1 MRWLGYGLVAATLCL
16 VVGAV
21 EHQTSE
27 VLQLSDDPSTH
38 TAESWAKGALKQSL
52 AEKKARAD
60 AAAEHRK
67 AQEVAYMLA
76 KEESRLAG
84 QEVAEKAREKH
95 ESLAEAL
102 DESTARVALKTV
114 GAFAVIRPKPV
125 VTPTPPG
132 GTALLEVGEDKV
144 AATFRRAGE

>member
-1 MRWLGYGLVAATLCL
+1 MGSFTGLPMRWLGYGLVAATLCL

-21 EHQTSE
+21 EHQTSACDWCFYSSRCVIAGE

-38 TAESWAKGALKQSL
+38 TAESWAKSALKQSL

-102 DESTARVALKTV
+102 DESTARAALKTV
-114 GAFAVIRPKPV
+114 
-125 VTPTPPG
+125 
-132 GTALLEVGEDKV
+132 
-144 AATFRRAGE
+144 RRLIGSTGSE